1 MRTPTVLE
9 PDSQA
14 MARVRA
20 QVQVKTKDTT
30 LGHWLLWPLKSLSP
44 GSFMNYQW
52 GQSPQSLE
60 TEVLGPSAEE
70 ELVLASPHPVLFP
83 PHERASM

>member
-1 MRTPTVLE
+1 
-9 PDSQA
+9 

-20 QVQVKTKDTT
+20 QVQIKTKDTS
-30 LGHWLLWPLKSLSP
+30 LRHWLLWPLKSLSL
-44 GSFMNYQW
+44 GSFLNYQW

-70 ELVLASPHPVLFP
+70 ELVLASPYPILFL